1 MSLLLKP
8 IFLSSKMRT
17 AAKVLKIVT
26 VMMALT
32 LTIAAQEPTEVI
44 DTAQLVAVYDY
55 ELKTQNDEGVPVT
68 DKMQIVV
75 QIGQKV
81 TKSMPFSAYSKA
93 DVSLEQAIVA
103 SYQEALMHV
112 PTVWRG
118 LPLGQTTVREFIF
131 PHEYESTEET
141 PEIGWTLTEDTMTVS
156 GYQCRQAKAIFRGV
170 EWLAWYT
177 DEIPS
182 PAGPWRLG
190 GLPGLIVQAESE
202 VHRFNLSALRQE
214 TSLITMPDKN
224 PEVHQLKYAKL
235 LKYRN
240 EIYGNSQYT
249 KNPLYYISEFNGRVI
264 SLGGA
269 INHLVVLE
277 IGGQDYLLADDRPL
291 LTKAHLYQPL
301 EFCE

>member
-1 MSLLLKP
+1 MTIMAFVLSTTTYSQTAVSLTSGEL
-8 IFLSSKMRT
+8 IQT
-17 AAKVLKIVT
+17 
-26 VMMALT
+26 
-32 LTIAAQEPTEVI
+32 EPS

-75 QIGQKV
+75 QIGHKV

-93 DVSLEQAIVA
+93 DMSLEQTIVA

-112 PTVWRG
+112 PTVWTG
-118 LPLGQTTVREFIF
+118 LPLGHTTVREFIF

-156 GYQCRQAKAIFRGV
+156 GYQCRQAKATFRGV
-170 EWLAWYT
+170 EWHAWYT

-202 VHRFNLSALRQE
+202 AHTFTLVELRQE
-214 TSLITMPDKN
+214 ASSVTAPEKN
-224 PEVHQLKYAKL
+224 PDVQKTKYDKL
-235 LKYRN
+235 MKHRN
-240 EIYGNSQYT
+240 EIYGNSQYA
-249 KNPLYYISEFNGRVI
+249 KNPVYYIAELNGRVI

-291 LTKAHLYQPL
+291 LTKAHVYQPL
-301 EFCE
+301 EIK

>member
-1 MSLLLKP
+1 M
-8 IFLSSKMRT
+8 MRLT
-17 AAKVLKIVT
+17 
-26 VMMALT
+26 MMAIMVFVLVT
-32 LTIAAQEPTEVI
+32 ASYSQTTDSTDSGKHVQTEPP
-44 DTAQLVAVYDY
+44 DTSQLVAVYDY
-55 ELKTQNDEGVPVT
+55 ELKTQNNEGMPVT

-75 QIGQKV
+75 QIGKKV

-93 DVSLEQAIVA
+93 DESLEQTIVA
-103 SYQEALMHV
+103 SYQEALMHM
-112 PTVWRG
+112 PTVWTG

-156 GYQCRQAKAIFRGV
+156 GYQCRQAKATFRGV
-170 EWLAWYT
+170 EWHAWYT

-224 PEVHQLKYAKL
+224 PEVHRLKYAKL

-240 EIYGNSQYT
+240 EIYGNNQYT
-249 KNPLYYISEFNGRVI
+249 KNPLYYISDLNGRTL
-264 SLGGA
+264 SLGET
-269 INHLVVLE
+269 INHMEVIN
-277 IGGQDYLLADDRPL
+277 IGGKQYVFANDRPL
-291 LTKAHLYQPL
+291 TTEAHVFQPL
-301 EFCE
+301 EIK